1 MLKECTGKCSFSE
14 PCNLEHL
21 PYVIREQGWGKKKKQ
36 QQTSVLFRSGRKTI
50 NKKHDK
56 HINDRVFQKYP
67 HGQKEKAK
75 KDVSEDLG

>member
-1 MLKECTGKCSFSE
+1 MSSVNKT
-14 PCNLEHL
+14 
-21 PYVIREQGWGKKKKQ
+21 GKKKKK
-36 QQTSVLFRSGRKTI
+36 QTSVLFHSCRKTI

-56 HINDRVFQKYP
+56 LINDRAFQKYP